1 MNTEITHRFHCLPG
15 LLTLAVMPLL
25 IACSEPVLEGPNYPM
40 EEPPFIAREYSG
52 RTEPMEVRHRLILIG
67 DAGLYLENDPTL
79 KALGEWTDTSYES
92 TALFL
97 GDNIYNDGFVEE
109 ERVDAERILSQQLA
123 ATPVSKIV
131 IPGNHDWGMNP
142 ATQNIAAIRNQQ
154 AFIDAWPQGNTL
166 YAPRDGCIGP
176 KKVVL
181 AQSSDGMPAVLLV
194 LLDPTPFLT
203 PRLRTLCASDVS
215 DQAHFSQL
223 DEMLRQHADDY
234 VIVAS
239 HYPMITGGPH
249 GGLSYGSVGD
259 VLVSF
264 YRWHMG
270 TLMDTYEPR
279 YADWIAR
286 TEQVFL
292 RNPPLIYAAG
302 HDHNLQ
308 IIKSKG
314 EVGAH
319 IVSGAGAPER
329 VSTVTNLPQSI
340 FAHAAP
346 GFVVVDIGQRNGQSA
361 VVLRVVENGFEQPV
375 FEMELGQP

>member
-1 MNTEITHRFHCLPG
+1 MKILNTNYFRCLRGPLMLTVMS
-15 LLTLAVMPLL
+15 LLV
-25 IACSEPVLEGPNYPM
+25 ACSDPVLEGPNYPM
-40 EEPPFIAREYSG
+40 EGAPFIAKEFSG
-52 RTEPMEVRHRLILIG
+52 RTEKMEVRHRLILIG

-79 KALGEWTDTSYES
+79 KALGKWTETSYES
-92 TALFL
+92 TVLFL
-97 GDNIYNDGFVEE
+97 GDNIYDDGLIEE
-109 ERVDAERILSQQLA
+109 ERVEAERILSQQLA
-123 ATPVSKIV
+123 ATSVSKIV

-142 ATQNIAAIRNQQ
+142 ADQNIAAIRNQQ
-154 AFIDAWPQGNTL
+154 AFIDAWPPGNTL
-166 YAPRDGCIGP
+166 YVPRDGCIGP
-176 KKVVL
+176 EKVVL
-181 AQSSDGMPAVLLV
+181 APATDGVPAVLLV
-194 LLDPTPFLT
+194 VLDPTPFLT
-203 PRLRTLCASDVS
+203 PRLRELCASDVS
-215 DQAHFSQL
+215 DEAHFGLL
-223 DEMLRQHADDY
+223 DEILREHADDY

-286 TEQVFL
+286 TEQVL
-292 RNPPLIYAAG
+292 RRNPPLIYAAG

-329 VSTVTNLPQSI
+329 ISTVTNIPQSI

-346 GFVVVDIGQRNGQSA
+346 GFIVVDIGQRNGEPV
-361 VVLRVVENGFEQPV
+361 VVLRVLENGFERPV
-375 FEMELGQP
+375 FEMDLEQP